1 MLKRLR
7 PCKQSTVFQQREG
20 ISGCKFP
27 RVQTGIEFPTRA
39 AFLKVSVEN
48 DVPARY
54 AVRVPVHLS
63 RKQGGTASFSSLSGD
78 EFFLPCK
85 CQKGPADLYLVVK
98 RRKL

>member
-1 MLKRLR
+1 MNVEILFFLISDVQIVEVLLKRKRLEVR
-7 PCKQSTVFQQREG
+7 MIEIRG
-20 ISGCKFP
+20 I
-27 RVQTGIEFPTRA
+27 
-39 AFLKVSVEN
+39 KVSVEN